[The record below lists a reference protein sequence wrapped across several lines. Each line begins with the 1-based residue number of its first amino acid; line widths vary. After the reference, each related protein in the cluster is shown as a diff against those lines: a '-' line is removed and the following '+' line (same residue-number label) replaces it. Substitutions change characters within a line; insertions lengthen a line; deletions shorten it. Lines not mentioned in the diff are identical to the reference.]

1 MREKIIGNLTYILG
15 RGPGAVTI
23 APLPQDASMRR
34 YYRLSG
40 PELEGEK
47 IIGDTI
53 ILMVLADPNPKTKSE
68 EIAANS
74 GNNNTFYSHPK
85 ETDLDFVNVLRHLET
100 IGAPVPKLYFY
111 DIENGLL
118 FLEDLGDLLLEDA
131 VKKMEDVQK
140 KKVYKQAID
149 LMFAI
154 HEEGTSKKNDNFVG
168 FKRCFDERLLFY
180 ELMHYVEYGI
190 EARKK
195 VKIKSSEMKI
205 LEEHMRRISS
215 EIAREPRV
223 LAHRDFQSRNL
234 MLQGDK
240 LRVIDFQDALMGTR
254 QYDLV
259 SLLRDSYVVLNN
271 DLINELINYYIEKL
285 ENKTCIK
292 IDNAHFKRV
301 FYLQTLQRKIKD
313 AGRFDYIDIVKKNP
327 RFLKYIPD
335 TLRYVKSAFEKLPEH
350 APMQEVLAKYTPELK

>member
-1 MREKIIGNLTYILG
+1 MREKIIANLTNILG
-15 RGPGAVTI
+15 RGPGTVTI
-23 APLPQDASMRR
+23 TPLPQDASMRR

-40 PELEGEK
+40 PELGGKK
-47 IIGDTI
+47 IIGETI
-53 ILMVLADPNPKTKSE
+53 ILMVLADPNPKAKSE
-68 EIAANS
+68 EITANNGGDIIFS
-74 GNNNTFYSHPK
+74 PSR
-85 ETDLDFVNVLRHLET
+85 ETDLDFVNVLRHLEA
-100 IGAPVPKLYFY
+100 IGAPVPKLYHY

-131 VKKMEDVQK
+131 VKKMNNDQK
-140 KKVYKQAID
+140 RTAYKRAID
-149 LMFAI
+149 LMFII
-154 HEEGTSKKNDNFVG
+154 HEDGTARENKEFVG
-168 FKRCFDERLLFY
+168 FKRCFDEKLLFY

-195 VKIKSSEMKI
+195 VKVRNSEMKV
-205 LEEHMRRISS
+205 LEKHMKLISS
-215 EIAREPRV
+215 EIAQEPRV

-234 MLQGDK
+234 MVQGEK

-259 SLLRDSYVVLNN
+259 SLLRDSYVVLDNI
-271 DLINELINYYIEKL
+271 LIDELIDYYLDKL
-285 ENKTCIK
+285 ENKTGNK
-292 IDNAHFKRV
+292 IDRAYFRRV

-335 TLRYVKSAFEKLPEH
+335 TLAYVKDAFEKLPEH
-350 APMQEVLAKYTPELK
+350 APMQEILAKYTPELK